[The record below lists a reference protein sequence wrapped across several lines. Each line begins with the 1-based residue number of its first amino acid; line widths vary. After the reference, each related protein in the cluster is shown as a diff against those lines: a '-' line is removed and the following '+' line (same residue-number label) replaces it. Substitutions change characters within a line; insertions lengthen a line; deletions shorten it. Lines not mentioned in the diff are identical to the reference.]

1 MQWGGALPRRAGSPG
16 AWRSTFNLFAV
27 IAVRVYTLESSNSL
41 FYFSH
46 HEGDHLSSCLCPP
59 PHTLC
64 QASGLSQSTRKHKH
78 IFFFFLVAFPASH
91 LHPGSVTALRHLMR
105 CQWGWPQQRHI
116 KGKICQVHQS
126 KVTEFSIC
134 WLFFFPHQVFPRNR
148 REKADRPPLS
158 ARFKRQFIV
167 AAVFSMPNVPEDKLF
182 AATTAYSFLL
192 RWSDFVLRSKAL
204 FQTTG
209 LAPELCGGQVL
220 HRCTPLPHIWLLP
233 AGSPDLLQLLA
244 LTKEKKKKNKTWW
257 LSYASIKGHSKALL

>member
-1 MQWGGALPRRAGSPG
+1 MRE
-16 AWRSTFNLFAV
+16 T
-27 IAVRVYTLESSNSL
+27 I
-41 FYFSH
+41 
-46 HEGDHLSSCLCPP
+46 CPP
-59 PHTLC
+59 ACVPLPTLFVRH
-64 QASGLSQSTRKHKH
+64 QVSPNLHENTNT
-78 IFFFFLVAFPASH
+78 FFFLVAFPASH
-91 LHPGSVTALRHLMR
+91 LHPGSVTALLHLMR

-167 AAVFSMPNVPEDKLF
+167 AAVFSMPNVPEDKVF

-244 LTKEKKKKNKTWW
+244 LTKEKKINKIDGF
-257 LSYASIKGHSKALL
+257 LMLQSKVIQRHCCKYCSA